1 MAKQTLFCYNIDE
14 KQITLKEA
22 DFMSNGILSI
32 KLYEL
37 EKAYGQMQS
46 RLRLCQESDHDK
58 LLRELQELKDEYEE
72 KNYLLEQN
80 AENSRSPA
88 VAALSERQVNFFKNA
103 ENIMKIELPKY
114 LHSETADDK
123 EIDAEAYALYAE
135 YAIDFA
141 VQSMRYALIAAMK
154 AIDAQNELEKE
165 REDLK

>member
-1 MAKQTLFCYNIDE
+1 
-14 KQITLKEA
+14 
-22 DFMSNGILSI
+22 MSNGILSI

-46 RLRLCQESDHDK
+46 RLRLCQEAEPDK
-58 LLRELQELKDEYEE
+58 LQRELQELKDEYEE

-88 VAALSERQVNFFKNA
+88 VAALSKRQVEFFKNA
-103 ENIMKIELPKY
+103 ENIMKDDIPKF
-114 LHSETADDK
+114 LRSETSDDT
-123 EIDAEAYALYAE
+123 ETDAEAYALYAE

-154 AIDAQNELEKE
+154 AIDAQNELDKE